1 MQLSLSVFIMI
12 SYLTCTSGFTEQPK
26 WTPNC
31 WINVLCPTPHDIET
45 LVADYGVPIS
55 ILNDI
60 EDSEER
66 PRVEL
71 EDGWRMIIV
80 RVPYMIPESE
90 NLFTTVPMGILM
102 KGDIFVSICYYQVEM
117 VTDFINFSRR
127 KNLIEKNT
135 FDLLLHLILSAF
147 VWFMKYLKLINYE
160 TKEAEKQLQRSIRN
174 EELLELMRLERT
186 LVYFITSIRGNEV
199 MFSKLKGMLRQNS
212 ISYDQELLEDLE
224 IEMQQARIMANVHSD
239 ILSGMMDAF
248 ASIISNNMNV
258 VMKRMTSASI
268 ILMVPTLI
276 ASFYGMNVPNGFE
289 SKPLAFAAITGV
301 CVLISLVMV
310 VIFYKRRWI

>member
-1 MQLSLSVFIMI
+1 M
-12 SYLTCTSGFTEQPK
+12 
-26 WTPNC
+26 
-31 WINVLCPTPHDIET
+31 CPTPHDIET

-90 NLFTTVPMGILM
+90 NLFTTVPMGMLM

-199 MFSKLKGMLRQNS
+199 MFSKLKGLLRQNS

-268 ILMVPTLI
+268 ILMVPTLV
-276 ASFYGMNVPNGFE
+276 ASFYGMNVPNFHE
-289 SKPLAFAAITGV
+289 ENTYAFAIITGV
-301 CVLISLVMV
+301 CLLISIFMGV
-310 VIFYKRRWI
+310 VFYKRKWI